1 MHTGAKGRTRIN
13 MNNHLV
19 LILSLYFL
27 PGRND
32 QNIIHIKLMEIL
44 LPVVDPVLIL
54 GLAVAQSCTH
64 PDP

>member
-19 LILSLYFL
+19 LILRLYLL

-44 LPVVDPVLIL
+44 LPVVNPVLIL
-54 GLAVAQSCTH
+54 GLGRAQWCIH
-64 PDP
+64 PYP